1 MFTFSNFMLV
11 GVAAAFGAWLR
22 WLITYFLSIV
32 DPSLPHGTLV
42 VNLIGGLFIGISFAA
57 IQSTSIDVSE
67 EIKLILNV
75 GFLGAFTT
83 FSTYSM
89 ELLNLFLKGEIA
101 LGIFFG
107 ALNVMGALLFCFIGW
122 YLFNLF
128 LK

>member
-1 MFTFSNFMLV
+1 MLV
-11 GVAAAFGAWLR
+11 GAAAAFGAWLR
-22 WLITYFLSIV
+22 WLITYFFSTV

-122 YLFNLF
+122 YLYNLF

>member
-1 MFTFSNFMLV
+1 MLV

-22 WLITYFLSIV
+22 WLITYFLTIV

>member
-22 WLITYFLSIV
+22 WLITYFLSTV
-32 DPSLPHGTLV
+32 DPSLPHGTLA
-42 VNLIGGLFIGISFAA
+42 VNLIGGLVIGISFAA
-57 IQSTSIDVSE
+57 IQSASIDVSE

-89 ELLNLFLKGEIA
+89 ELFNLFLKGEIA

-107 ALNVMGALLFCFIGW
+107 ALNVIGALFFCFIGW
-122 YLFNLF
+122 YLFNLL

>member
-1 MFTFSNFMLV
+1 MLV
-11 GVAAAFGAWLR
+11 GAAAAFGAWLR
-22 WLITYFLSIV
+22 WLITYFFSTV

-107 ALNVMGALLFCFIGW
+107 ALNVIGALLFCFIGW

>member
-22 WLITYFLSIV
+22 WLITYFLTIV

-83 FSTYSM
+83 FSTYPM

-107 ALNVMGALLFCFIGW
+107 ALNVIGALLFCFIGW
-122 YLFNLF
+122 YLFNLL

>member
-11 GVAAAFGAWLR
+11 GAAAAFGAWLR
-22 WLITYFLSIV
+22 WLITYFLSTV

>member
-11 GVAAAFGAWLR
+11 GAAAAFGAWLR
-22 WLITYFLSIV
+22 WLITYFFSTI

-107 ALNVMGALLFCFIGW
+107 ALNVIGALLFCFIGW

>member
-11 GVAAAFGAWLR
+11 GLAAAFGAWLR
-22 WLITYFLSIV
+22 WLITYFLSTV

>member
-1 MFTFSNFMLV
+1 MFTFSNFLLV
-11 GVAAAFGAWLR
+11 GLAAAFGAWFR
-22 WLITYFLSIV
+22 WLITYFLSTV
-32 DPSLPHGTLV
+32 DPSLPHGTLL
-42 VNLIGGLFIGISFAA
+42 VNLIGGLLIGISFAA
-57 IQSTSIDVSE
+57 IQSASIDVSE

-107 ALNVMGALLFCFIGW
+107 ALNVIGALLFCFIGW

>member
-11 GVAAAFGAWLR
+11 GLAAAFGAWLR
-22 WLITYFLSIV
+22 WLITYFLSTV
-32 DPSLPHGTLV
+32 DPSLPHGTLT
-42 VNLIGGLFIGISFAA
+42 VNLIGGLVIGITFAA

-101 LGIFFG
+101 LGILFG
-107 ALNVMGALLFCFIGW
+107 ALNVIGALLFCFIGW

>member
-1 MFTFSNFMLV
+1 MLV
-11 GVAAAFGAWLR
+11 GLAAAFGAWLR
-22 WLITYFLSIV
+22 WLITYFLSTV
-32 DPSLPHGTLV
+32 DPSLPHGTLA

-107 ALNVMGALLFCFIGW
+107 ALNIIGALLFCFIGW

>member
-22 WLITYFLSIV
+22 WLITYFLSTV

-57 IQSTSIDVSE
+57 IQSTYIDVSE

>member
-1 MFTFSNFMLV
+1 MLV

-22 WLITYFLSIV
+22 WLITYFLTIV

-42 VNLIGGLFIGISFAA
+42 VNLIGGLLIGISFAA

-83 FSTYSM
+83 FSTYSI

-107 ALNVMGALLFCFIGW
+107 ALNVIGALLFCFIGW

>member
-1 MFTFSNFMLV
+1 MLV

-22 WLITYFLSIV
+22 WLITYFLSTV

>member
-11 GVAAAFGAWLR
+11 GAAAAFGAWLR
-22 WLITYFLSIV
+22 WLITYFLSTV

-57 IQSTSIDVSE
+57 IQNTSIDVSE

-107 ALNVMGALLFCFIGW
+107 ALNVIGALLFCFIGW

>member
-22 WLITYFLSIV
+22 WLITYFLTIV

-101 LGIFFG
+101 LAIFFG
-107 ALNVMGALLFCFIGW
+107 ALNVIGALFFCFIGW
-122 YLFNLF
+122 YLFNLL

>member
-11 GVAAAFGAWLR
+11 GAAAAFGAWLR
-22 WLITYFLSIV
+22 WLITYFFSTV

-57 IQSTSIDVSE
+57 IQSTYIDVSE

-107 ALNVMGALLFCFIGW
+107 ALNVIGALLFCFIGW

>member
-1 MFTFSNFMLV
+1 MLV

-22 WLITYFLSIV
+22 WLITYFLTIV
-32 DPSLPHGTLV
+32 DPSLPHVTLV

>member
-1 MFTFSNFMLV
+1 MLV

-22 WLITYFLSIV
+22 WLITYFLSTV

-57 IQSTSIDVSE
+57 IQSTSINVSE

-89 ELLNLFLKGEIA
+89 ELLNIFLNGQIA
-101 LGIFFG
+101 LGIFFAG
-107 ALNVMGALLFCFIGW
+107 VNVIGALLFCFIGCYVVTLLW
-122 YLFNLF
+122 E
-128 LK
+128 

>member
-22 WLITYFLSIV
+22 WLITYFLSTV

-57 IQSTSIDVSE
+57 IQSSSIDVSE

>member
-11 GVAAAFGAWLR
+11 GLAAAFGAWLR
-22 WLITYFLSIV
+22 WLITYFLSTI
-32 DPSLPHGTLV
+32 DPSLPHGALA
-42 VNLIGGLFIGISFAA
+42 VNLIGGLLIGISFAA
-57 IQSTSIDVSE
+57 IQSASFDVSE

-107 ALNVMGALLFCFIGW
+107 ALNVIGALLFCFIGW
-122 YLFNLF
+122 YLFNLL

>member
-22 WLITYFLSIV
+22 WLVTYFLTIV

-89 ELLNLFLKGEIA
+89 ELLNLFLKGEVA

>member
-22 WLITYFLSIV
+22 WLITYFLSTV
-32 DPSLPHGTLV
+32 DPSLPHGTLA

-107 ALNVMGALLFCFIGW
+107 ALNVIGALLFCFIGW

>member
-11 GVAAAFGAWLR
+11 GLAAAFGAWLR
-22 WLITYFLSIV
+22 WLITYFLSTV
-32 DPSLPHGTLV
+32 DPSLPHGTLA
-42 VNLIGGLFIGISFAA
+42 VNLICGLLIGISFAA
-57 IQSTSIDVSE
+57 IQSASIDVSE

-107 ALNVMGALLFCFIGW
+107 ALNVIGALLFCFIGW

>member
-22 WLITYFLSIV
+22 WLITYFLTIV

-67 EIKLILNV
+67 EIELILNV

>member
-22 WLITYFLSIV
+22 WLITYFLTIV

-89 ELLNLFLKGEIA
+89 ELLNLFLKGEVA

-107 ALNVMGALLFCFIGW
+107 ALNVIGALLFCFIGW
-122 YLFNLF
+122 YLVNLF

>member
-22 WLITYFLSIV
+22 WLITYFLSTV

-107 ALNVMGALLFCFIGW
+107 ALNVIGALLFCFIGW

>member
-11 GVAAAFGAWLR
+11 GLAAAFGAWLR
-22 WLITYFLSIV
+22 WLITYFLSTV
-32 DPSLPHGTLV
+32 DPSLPHGTLA

>member
-1 MFTFSNFMLV
+1 MFTFSNFLLV
-11 GVAAAFGAWLR
+11 GAAAAFGAWLR
-22 WLITYFLSIV
+22 WLITYFFSTV

-107 ALNVMGALLFCFIGW
+107 ALNVIGALLFCFIGW

>member
-11 GVAAAFGAWLR
+11 GLAAAFGAWLR
-22 WLITYFLSIV
+22 WLITYFLTIV

-89 ELLNLFLKGEIA
+89 ELFNLFLKGEIA

-107 ALNVMGALLFCFIGW
+107 ALNVIGALLFCFIGW
-122 YLFNLF
+122 YLFNLL